1 MNPEQQQR
9 SDLSPGD
16 QLMWILCK
24 PDFSRGVFVPVFS
37 LNDFGCMKD
46 GETPVEPLKPCQL
59 PSPTLKSVSKNT
71 WDVEED
77 KLLLNLVLHHGISSW
92 TKIANEINRELHA
105 EVAVRLGK
113 HCRERWINHL
123 NPELNS
129 NFHSEE
135 EWSRQEDLKLIKLQ
149 LDMGNSW
156 SKIAK
161 EMTGRTENNVKNR
174 WHSLIRKTR
183 TSLKLSHDSQITV
196 VRTLLSVLELEC
208 GAASS
213 T

>member
-1 MNPEQQQR
+1 MNPEQQH
-9 SDLSPGD
+9 SVLSPDD

-37 LNDFGCMKD
+37 LNDFGYVKN
-46 GETPVEPLKPCQL
+46 GETPVEPLTPCQP
-59 PSPTLKSVSKNT
+59 PSPAPKLTSRST
-71 WDVEED
+71 WAVEED
-77 KLLLNLVLHHGISSW
+77 RLLFELVLQHGISSW
-92 TKIANEINRELHA
+92 TKIANHLNREIHA

-113 HCRERWINHL
+113 HCRERWYNHL

-129 NFHSEE
+129 NFHSET

-161 EMTGRTENNVKNR
+161 EMTGRTENSVKNR

-183 TSLKLSHDSQITV
+183 TSLKLSHDSQIAV
-196 VRTLLSVLELEC
+196 VRKLLKVLELEC
-208 GAASS
+208 EAASS
-213 T
+213 S